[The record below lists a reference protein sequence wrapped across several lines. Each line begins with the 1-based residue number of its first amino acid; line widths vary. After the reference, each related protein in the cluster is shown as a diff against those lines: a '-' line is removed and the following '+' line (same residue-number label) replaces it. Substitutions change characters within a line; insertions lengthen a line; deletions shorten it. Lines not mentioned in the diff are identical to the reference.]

1 MHATTLGH
9 CNHQMITQERMC
21 YILYRHLSGYPG
33 RLINF
38 NMCGLN
44 STYTLVILPSLLD
57 CNQPVLVLAQGDTM
71 PELHLYVSG
80 TQWFITNI
88 TNYR

>member
-9 CNHQMITQERMC
+9 CNLQMITQERMC
-21 YILYRHLSGYPG
+21 YIFYRHLSGYPG

-44 STYTLVILPSLLD
+44 STYTLVILPSVLD
-57 CNQPVLVLAQGDTM
+57 CNQPVLNTAGKCSCPRRHHARVALVCIRNTM
-71 PELHLYVSG
+71 VH
-80 TQWFITNI
+80 N
-88 TNYR
+88 